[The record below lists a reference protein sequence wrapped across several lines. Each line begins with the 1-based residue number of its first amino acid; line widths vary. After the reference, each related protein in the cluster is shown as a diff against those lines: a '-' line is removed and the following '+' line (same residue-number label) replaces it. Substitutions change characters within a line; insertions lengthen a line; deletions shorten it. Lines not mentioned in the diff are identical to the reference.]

1 MAAVTRNRHGKEIQM
16 NQPIDAHPVFAAL
29 FAHLLSRADALSA
42 LPDAPVVPDEPRAR
56 LFRRAIARLPGRA
69 GGTARQTG
77 RIGRRP
83 ANPRNLSA
91 RKALGAR

>member
-16 NQPIDAHPVFAAL
+16 NQPIDVHPVFAAL

-42 LPDAPVVPDEPRAR
+42 RPDAPVVPDDPRAGM
-56 LFRRAIARLPGRA
+56 FRRAIARLPGRA
-69 GGTARQTG
+69 AGTARQTG
-77 RIGRRP
+77 RRP
-83 ANPRNLSA
+83 ARPRNLFG